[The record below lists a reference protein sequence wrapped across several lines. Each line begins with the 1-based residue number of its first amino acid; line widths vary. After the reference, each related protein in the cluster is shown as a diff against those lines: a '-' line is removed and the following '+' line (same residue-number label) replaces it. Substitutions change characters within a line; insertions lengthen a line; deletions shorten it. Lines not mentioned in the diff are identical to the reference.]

1 MEVKDEKIYSYIS
14 KDKLEIEKIMKDYS
28 NYVFAIIKKSYAQF
42 SKEDIEE
49 IASDVFLILWNN
61 QNKLDINNNMA
72 AYIRGI
78 TKNLIKQKRR
88 NIRVNDNI
96 IDYEEEL
103 VSLSNIELDIS
114 EQEENKIILKQL
126 KKLKPED
133 RDIFM
138 LYYYEDKTI
147 KEICKIHN
155 MSESKVKS
163 KLFRIRKKLKR
174 ILKERGDLSNE

>member
-14 KDKLEIEKIMKDYS
+14 KGKLEIEQIMKDYT

-61 QNKLDINNNMA
+61 QNKLDVNNSMS

-78 TKNLIKQKRR
+78 TKNLIKQKCR
-88 NIRVNDNI
+88 NIRINDDI
-96 IDYEEEL
+96 TDYEEEL
-103 VSLSNIELDIS
+103 ISLSNIELNIS
-114 EQEENKIILKQL
+114 EQEENKAIMKQL
-126 KKLKPED
+126 EKLKPED
-133 RDIFM
+133 RDIFV
-138 LYYYEDKTI
+138 LYYYEDKPI

-163 KLFRIRKKLKR
+163 KLFRIRKKLKKT
-174 ILKERGDLSNE
+174 LKERGDLSNE